1 MNVMQRAGM
10 LRLEKLGSLV
20 GLAMLAPASIAAGQS
35 GASAGPIPVRAT
47 ATAIARQ
54 DTSRRTTEVVIV
66 RKTPKIDSLTRRLNE
81 LPLGSPEYFATEDSL
96 TAAIMAQPRPSGFA
110 GLREGTFSIRLEPS
124 RAALRVS
131 AMDVVPK
138 GWFGFVADG
147 INRTWSEPAGA
158 FVEYFEYPTVV
169 SVEANSPGSRA
180 GVRFG
185 DSLVAFNGQD
195 LRRNPINLTR
205 LLTPGRDVAVR
216 LRREGESRDVVLTVE
231 SAPPGLM
238 AERRSAAVATTMST
252 PATALMVDSM
262 ERRMV
267 EARAQALVGA
277 GGRTVVG
284 SPMRTPRAVSGGFG
298 VAPLAATTPS
308 VTGVLGA
315 PMADVDADLA
325 QNIAGLKGRRG
336 VFVERIPPGS
346 PAERIG
352 LRRGDVILRVE
363 SDDVPTTNQ
372 LRARLQHATDI
383 RHLDKV
389 RLAILR
395 AGKTRDL
402 TYEVPR

>member
-1 MNVMQRAGM
+1 MTVMQRAGM
-10 LRLEKLGSLV
+10 LRLGKLGSV
-20 GLAMLAPASIAAGQS
+20 AGLAMLAPAAIAGGQG
-35 GASAGPIPVRAT
+35 GASAGPIPARAT
-47 ATAIARQ
+47 ATAVARQ
-54 DTSRRTTEVVIV
+54 DSSRRTAEVVIV

-110 GLREGTFSIRLEPS
+110 GFREGTFSIRLEPS

-131 AMDVVPK
+131 AMDVIPK

-158 FVEYFEYPTVV
+158 FVEYFEYPTVI
-169 SVEANSPGSRA
+169 SVEANSPGARA

-216 LRREGESRDVVLTVE
+216 VRREGESREVVLTVE

-238 AERRSAAVATTMST
+238 AERRSAAVATTMSM
-252 PATALMVDSM
+252 PAMPLMADSM
-262 ERRMV
+262 ERRIV
-267 EARAQALVGA
+267 EARAQAMA
-277 GGRTVVG
+277 GSSPRAVVG
-284 SPMRTPRAVSGGFG
+284 SPSRVPRVTSGGFG
-298 VAPLAATTPS
+298 IAPVAVMTPS
-308 VTGVLGA
+308 MTGVLGA

-325 QNIAGLKGRRG
+325 QNISGLKGRRG
-336 VFVERIPPGS
+336 VFVERVPQGS

-389 RLAILR
+389 RLVILR

-402 TYEVPR
+402 VYEVGR

>member
-1 MNVMQRAGM
+1 MNVMQRAGTF
-10 LRLEKLGSLV
+10 RLEKLGSLV
-20 GLAMLAPASIAAGQS
+20 GLAMLAPAAMAGGQG
-35 GASAGPIPVRAT
+35 GASAGPIPARAT
-47 ATAIARQ
+47 ATVVARQ
-54 DTSRRTTEVVIV
+54 DTSRRATEVMIV
-66 RKTPKIDSLTRRLNE
+66 RKTPRIDSLTRRLNE

-96 TAAIMAQPRPSGFA
+96 TAAIMAQPRPTGFT
-110 GLREGTFSIRLEPS
+110 GMREGSFSIRLEPS

-169 SVEANSPGSRA
+169 SVDANSPGSRA

-195 LRRNPINLTR
+195 LRRNPVNLTR

-216 LRREGESRDVVLTVE
+216 LRREGESREVVLTVE

-238 AERRSAAVATTMST
+238 AERRSAAVATTMSV
-252 PATALMVDSM
+252 PGMPLLVDSI
-262 ERRMV
+262 ERRFV
-267 EARAQALVGA
+267 EARAQTMASA

-284 SPMRTPRAVSGGFG
+284 SAPRAQRAVTGGFG
-298 VAPLAATTPS
+298 GTNVATATPS

-315 PMADVDADLA
+315 PMADVDPDLA
-325 QNIAGLKGRRG
+325 QSIAGLKGRRG

-383 RHLDKV
+383 RHLDRV
-389 RLAILR
+389 RLVILR